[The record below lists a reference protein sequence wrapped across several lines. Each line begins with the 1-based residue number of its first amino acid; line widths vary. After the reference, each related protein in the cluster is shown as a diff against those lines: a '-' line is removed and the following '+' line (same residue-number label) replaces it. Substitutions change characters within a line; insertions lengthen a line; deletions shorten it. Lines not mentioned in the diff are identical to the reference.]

1 MDQDDQFIQPVKRW
15 VGTMVI
21 GLNFCPF
28 ARQEL
33 AHTRYAVCYDHNIKA
48 VLQSLETELEHLRT
62 NPDVVTTLLIMAKGF
77 EDFYHYLELV
87 GRADN
92 FLDRRGYRGD
102 FQLASF
108 HPQYQFDGEA
118 AEDPSNYTNRA
129 PFPVLHLLRE
139 RAIEMALA
147 NYRQPEN
154 IPRRNIAKA
163 RELGCQE
170 LQQKLDNCH
179 QKKGV

>member
-1 MDQDDQFIQPVKRW
+1 MQDAQFIQPVKRW
-15 VGTMVI
+15 VETMVI

-33 AHTRYAVCYDHNIKA
+33 EHTRYSVCYQRKIKA
-48 VLQSLETELEHLRT
+48 VLQSLETELEQLQD
-62 NPDVVTTLLIMAKGF
+62 NPEIVTSLLILAQGF
-77 EDFYHYLELV
+77 EDFYHYLKLV
-87 GRADN
+87 EQADD
-92 FLDRRGYRGD
+92 FLDQHGYRGD

-118 AEDPSNYTNRA
+118 EDDPSNYTNRA

-139 RAIEMALA
+139 SGVEKALL

-154 IPRRNIAKA
+154 IPLRNIAKA
-163 RELGCQE
+163 RELGSLA
-170 LQQKLDNCH
+170 LQQRLNNCKR
-179 QKKGV
+179 Q